1 MSSSQLDHSMGWWD
15 IVLEAGKLVLGAQE
29 LWAGSAYWV
38 AIGRHQ
44 SKHWGKAWR
53 NEHSLQVIFTKG
65 KGK

>member
-1 MSSSQLDHSMGWWD
+1 MGWWD

-53 NEHSLQVIFTKG
+53 N
-65 KGK
+65 